1 MKTHILLTVTIVMAA
16 ASHLYA
22 QDRGQR
28 PDQNQGQTT
37 RFSQHDEEVAHN
49 WYNQHQQAP
58 PPGFRS
64 QDRLT
69 SDQESRLREGAPLD
83 RDLRRHVHPA
93 PADLYRQLPP
103 PPRRQ
108 KYVAIGS
115 HVALIDNGYNVQA
128 VIHLH

>member
-1 MKTHILLTVTIVMAA
+1 MKTTILVTFAIVITVG
-16 ASHLYA
+16 SELYA
-22 QDRGQR
+22 QQR
-28 PDQNQGQTT
+28 AGRADQNREQTT
-37 RFSQHDEEVAHN
+37 RFSQHDDEVTHN
-49 WYNQHQQAP
+49 WYNQHKQAP
-58 PPGFRS
+58 PPGFRN

-93 PADLYRQLPP
+93 PADLSRQLPAP
-103 PPRRQ
+103 PPRH

-115 HVALIDNGYNVQA
+115 HVALIDNGYNVKA